1 MKMLTERECKQALE
15 NAVDAGIIKKDWKV
29 LNDLIKEHFELV
41 EKYNNTKI
49 SLDNISKSYDEL
61 YDRHL
66 KQVEK
71 LVYEIE
77 DLNLTLANYVNPQ
90 PYKFEELHEG
100 MWVWHDKRKRCFRLT
115 DAFIR
120 VGTKY
125 YRWLDISSGKL
136 VQERFV
142 EGQLFPLTKGMQ
154 C

>member
-1 MKMLTERECKQALE
+1 MNKYQEALDRMEETYYNLDNYLSAIKRFRE
-15 NAVDAGIIKKDWKV
+15 DAETIRKLV
-29 LNDLIKEHFELV
+29 KEHFE
-41 EKYNNTKI
+41 
-49 SLDNISKSYDEL
+49 
-61 YDRHL
+61 
-66 KQVEK
+66 
-71 LVYEIE
+71 
-77 DLNLTLANYVNPQ
+77 PQ

>member
-1 MKMLTERECKQALE
+1 MTLDAAIKHCDEVSKSASCEECKNQHKQLKE
-15 NAVDAGIIKKDWKV
+15 W
-29 LNDLIKEHFELV
+29 LIEL
-41 EKYNNTKI
+41 KNFKNT
-49 SLDNISKSYDEL
+49 
-61 YDRHL
+61 
-66 KQVEK
+66 
-71 LVYEIE
+71 
-77 DLNLTLANYVNPQ
+77 Q

-154 C
+154 YQGKEQ